1 MGQGEVFEIIRK
13 NDNITKKDIEI
24 LYKEIFGELGI
35 GSINASLVRLVKGKD
50 VTRTMKSKIYY
61 YKKRRRRLK

>member
-13 NDNITKKDIEI
+13 NDNITKKDIVI
-24 LYKEIFGELGI
+24 LYEEIFGELGI

-50 VTRTMKSKIYY
+50 VTRIMKGKIYH